1 MVWRVEVEDV
11 GGEERE
17 CVRGVWLCARATHG
31 RHEMA
36 PLDRYGFTDDKQEI
50 TNFTSLYVV

>member
-1 MVWRVEVEDV
+1 MEDV